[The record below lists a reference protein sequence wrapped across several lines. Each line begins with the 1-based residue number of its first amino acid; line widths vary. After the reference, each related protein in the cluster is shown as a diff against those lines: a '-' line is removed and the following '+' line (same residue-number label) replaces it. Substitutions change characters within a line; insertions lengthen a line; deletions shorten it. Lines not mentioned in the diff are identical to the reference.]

1 MRKAIGKV
9 LEWFMGYEHT
19 VIVEMDSEF
28 PISAYDGDAGYDMIV
43 GKDITIRPNQ
53 VVDVPT
59 NLKIDPKENLW
70 FEIKSR
76 SSTFSKR
83 RLEVQDA
90 VIDKGYR
97 GDLYAIAFN
106 PNDYEVHLKRGERI
120 AQIIPHRLIP
130 VKFERGTL
138 SRSTRGSG
146 GFGSSGR

>member
-1 MRKAIGKV
+1 MRKIVGRII
-9 LEWFMGYEHT
+9 EWFLSYEHT
-19 VIVEMDSEF
+19 VIMGYISDA
-28 PISAYDGDAGYDMIV
+28 PISAYNGDAGYDMIV
-43 GKDITIRPNQ
+43 ARDITIRAGQ
-53 VVDVPT
+53 VMDIPT
-59 NLKIDPKENLW
+59 NLRIDPKENIW

-106 PNDYEVHLKRGERI
+106 PNGHEVHLKRGERI

-130 VKFERGTL
+130 VKFKVGVL
-138 SRSTRGSG
+138 SRSTRGEG